1 MSDKQLTVY
10 EFAQKVKAKYPEY
23 NDIDDVELAQKIIA
37 KYPEYENIVTFEE
50 PKKKEEPIP
59 SASSVGESVSPEETP
74 EVKKH
79 KKSFLDYLSE
89 TSPIGTGPL
98 DLSEG
103 RVLRDQPTL
112 MEVLK
117 ENPEYGNK
125 MVNRSV
131 AAAKTGILLAE
142 ADAGLRSVDFEEI
155 ADIQKVIQQN
165 QPKEGDFFYNKN
177 DGFVGFMYDLGRTL
191 PESFI
196 SMGAAAA
203 TPLTAASVGTGAA
216 AGTVVPGVG
225 TAVGAAGGFAF
236 ATSAINEYGTT
247 IMAMLDEE
255 GIDITDSEELKKAFA
270 NEELIGNIKSK
281 AAKRAGVIGLIDGIS
296 GGVAGKVS
304 KKIVGEVGEEIIE
317 QLAKGTAEE
326 VIEQSS
332 KAGRKILYKDVVETT
347 VESLA
352 GGTGEALGSLAAGQ
366 EISLRDV
373 LLETLADPT
382 SKIVSTG
389 GSKAQS
395 FMDGVSKNL
404 EGSGN
409 ITEAQKSLLKLA
421 KKDPKRFQDIV
432 AASQYRNAGQ
442 IKQINAKIA
451 SLKESSEFGKDK
463 SIDKL
468 IGQLQ
473 RRKANLQMRTM
484 SELRGAD
491 EAQLSQLSE
500 LGTEIEELN
509 AKYSDGSL
517 TGKAQQAVKDAINDK
532 LEEFDAKYKEFG
544 QDIEFSDRGDKAV
557 DLDEEVKETEEVKID
572 REAFSEE
579 DKTAVADLEEQL
591 KTAVAD
597 KDTKKVQEVTNSI
610 IEIENKYRDADVTE
624 ETAEAPVEEAPVE
637 ETPKAEEPA
646 VEKVAEEP
654 AQEVDTEAVAVEEN
668 TIADAE
674 FRIEDLNEEINIEK
688 GNIKEAKEKAKEDT
702 AAVRKSKLSKEEK
715 AEKIEEIKAELQDNI
730 DEINGNIG
738 IYKEDINA
746 LKSDIRKSNKRIAK
760 LTAVTKVKAPD
771 VAKVKT
777 PTEATVTKKLQAADQ
792 SVKKFGDT
800 FTSVVENFGNLV
812 AKLGGESVPIY
823 VVDEATYKE
832 STGKDSRGSFT
843 TVDGKKA
850 ILVNADKAT
859 LGTVYHEMMHAYI
872 SSMKIPP
879 KQTVSLANTL
889 KSELRKG
896 NAKEKQLANRLDAF
910 QKEYIEREIYG
921 KGLTMDDPNIAEEFL
936 SEFVGQI
943 KDGIDVN
950 NMSLSTIDKIR
961 LAVAKFIN
969 NILNDKID
977 TSPIQSRQEA
987 FDFIENFL
995 GALEGRTEVTA
1006 KANPERSAIINSKNP
1021 YQASRFQIEV
1031 PVGSRIAN
1039 EPLKDAR
1046 SIAISYM
1053 ESKGLKHTDGKL
1065 ITKLDEKLAKG
1076 ISDAYIAMKNNP
1088 KDAEVAAAY
1097 KAMAEETLDQ
1107 HEAIIKAGYKVEVNN
1122 NEPYNNSNELIE
1134 DLRKNKNMRIFSTD
1148 SGFGDE
1154 GITAQQRKDNP
1165 MLAETKYKDTNGR
1178 TLLVNDIFRFV
1189 HDFFGHAERGNGFG
1203 PIGEENAWDVHSRMF
1218 SPLARKA
1225 LTAETRGQNSYV
1237 NFSGVNDEAFKI
1249 RDKGRALRKEGK
1261 FEEAKEFTDKAY
1273 SIMKYAPQKV
1283 GLLPDEFV
1291 ENPYL
1296 EEKVEKAEPI
1306 VKEQIDAVEIIS
1318 SETPRQK
1325 AKKEAVA
1332 EMLNGFADTQLPPNS
1347 SEQDLISRFLNNIF
1361 EESLYTLKKGPRES
1375 GMTWYIEDITEFE
1388 NKMTVLLPELSDPN
1402 QMKLFKQVLAIT
1414 SSGTNPNQNLQTA
1427 YTLWVRSNGNAVNF
1441 AKNWGEDKISFITKK
1456 GQAIGTG
1463 IIVRETKTKYVV
1475 QKVDALGNPEV
1486 FKNGTPKLFE
1496 AKKSDLKDGYPK
1508 PAGFTARGNIV
1519 AQQLTKIEKVYEAVG
1534 KDINKLIE
1542 FFENPQPVSELRK
1555 YNKGVP
1561 DIDGNVRK
1569 VAVGKRNGAFI
1580 FGEKIGAFYQNMI
1593 GIGDTITMD
1602 LWWSRTWNRYM
1613 GTMLSTVD
1621 NKKVIQETPRTDR
1634 ERDVM
1639 RKAVTLAAKKLNLN
1653 VSELQAVIW
1662 YFEQDLWT
1670 KAGNVSPSFS
1680 YVTAT
1685 DALNSKIKTDEQTQK
1700 RFSEA
1705 GADLTAA
1712 EKRRQDAIARANN
1725 IIAEGGIQ
1733 GTVKEQIDW
1742 ESSEFGRGQVNPAIV
1757 NRTTPVQEAASDLLQ
1772 GKITNAEYQE
1782 IVRITQ
1788 PIEAITKFYLPA
1800 SSKDMLE
1807 ALDSNK
1813 GKLLNVELEDGT
1825 IVGLRLDIPAYKN
1838 RNIWIV
1844 SVHRKGASGKSLTY
1858 GSVAWATNVQFG
1870 SNPKIAAFIAAGK
1883 NMDTLEK
1890 QNKSTIARMH
1900 GEWKNF
1906 EGKTKEEK
1914 DAAAVKKVE
1923 EIVAIEN
1930 SFPGAGRKGSPW
1942 RQIGMN
1948 PFRHSYFY
1956 DRRNGKPVVGA
1967 SEVVQIGGLVYAKDV
1982 LYADRNDMTFEVS
1995 GYKDAN
2001 GDPVRFQLELDD
2013 MDIQPSVYKKN
2024 IFQKIASQFV
2034 WTNIEK
2040 QARILFESKEGQVTL
2055 AVKNAREIS
2064 RNLRRL
2070 AKDTETLD
2078 MISDY
2083 MEGVNRSDITD
2094 KLSKTDK
2101 GRRILDLLSDADAM
2115 VESFADQIVDDPA
2128 FESLAIELK
2137 FAITNNAGTY
2147 LKTRY
2152 RFFTDKKYKIKDKAR
2167 AKAIQAERDMIVAR
2181 QLAVLKKAGLS
2192 EEEIDQT
2199 IQDSL
2204 SDIDKQAH
2212 ESIDLYINK
2221 LENIKQAPSVTGAD
2235 IRIPSSS
2242 FQMKKD
2248 IPYHIQELL
2257 GVEKDPV
2264 SRFSATIQAQANI
2277 LYKGRMVQGLLDMSK
2292 GAWGDYILD
2301 SEPEPAKAPLY
2312 KFVKD
2317 PYSPLNGKYVHEEIM
2332 NIFDRK
2338 PLYESDKAWVQGYFS
2353 LLKLGRKSKVIW
2365 NIPTWRKNLTGGWY
2379 FMLANGV
2386 LANPRMYK
2394 DLKDRLALTVNSEMI
2409 MTDPQTKAWLEVMGK
2424 KGLLGANV
2432 DAQLIGINDAAY
2444 QYMYDGDDKA
2454 YKRAFKK
2461 VYSSLSNADKFL
2473 QEKYSAVDD
2482 YTKLVIFRQEV
2493 ESFAMKI
2500 YGKEYESLNEA
2511 QKDRVHDDAA
2521 EFVKQNTPTFSRLPK
2536 FYDKLA
2542 VIPILGD
2549 FVSFQFESI
2558 RSMSSNILNGVE
2570 DMKIAI
2576 NGVDKNGNKLSE
2588 EQTKA
2593 YKASAGKRLVGTLSA
2608 LALKYAM
2615 VEGFQQLF
2623 LDDDD
2628 EELAEDAKR
2637 VSPEWMKGQSLIV
2650 KSIKKNGDVRVY
2662 NYSSEDPY
2670 GTVGDLTSP
2679 AGWGSLVN
2687 TFVRPNIAADYIF
2700 RAVKGEDIYG
2710 RKLFDKSDTAVENA
2724 LAFLGYT
2731 AKTFIVPP
2739 FISSSYRDV
2748 VSKNEKNA
2756 IDLFTDGETAKD
2768 LALTIAERSF
2778 MRDYQYNI
2786 LDQFRYSVKDIASN
2800 KPLKDA
2806 GNVDKRYRHLESVR
2820 EDFYAIKRIA
2830 IAKGNIKLAKDAQII
2845 INRNFDKEERRF
2857 ILRNIK
2863 SR

>member
-1 MSDKQLTVY
+1 MLDKQLTVY

-37 KYPEYENIVTFEE
+37 KYPEYENIVTFED

-59 SASSVGESVSPEETP
+59 SASSVGESVSPEDTP
-74 EVKKH
+74 EVKQH

-103 RVLRDQPTL
+103 RALRDQPTL

-196 SMGAAAA
+196 SMGAAAE
-203 TPLTAASVGTGAA
+203 TPLTAVSVGTGAA
-216 AGTVVPGVG
+216 AGTVVPGIG

-421 KKDPKRFQDIV
+421 KKDPKRFQDVI

-517 TGKAQQAVKDAINDK
+517 TGDAQQAVKDAINDK

-646 VEKVAEEP
+646 VEEVAEEP

-702 AAVRKSKLSKEEK
+702 AAVRKSKLPKEEK
-715 AEKIEEIKAELQDNI
+715 AERIEEIKAELQDII

-746 LKSDIRKSNKRIAK
+746 LKSDIRKANKRVAK

-771 VAKVKT
+771 VAKVET

-950 NMSLSTIDKIR
+950 NISVSTIENIR
-961 LAVAKFIN
+961 LAIAKFIN
-969 NILNDKID
+969 KVFNARID
-977 TSPIQSRQEA
+977 TSPIENRQEA
-987 FDFIENFL
+987 FDFVNGFL
-995 GALEGRTEVTA
+995 DAIEGRAGLTADTNVEEQGESGEVGT
-1006 KANPERSAIINSKNP
+1006 INIP
-1021 YQASRFQIEV
+1021 RQQIEV
-1031 PVGSRIAN
+1031 IDAPKLSEDKRSFVQKFVTEIKMTAMQGRKFVTNMYDYTNAGVTDLGNGLSITLFGGRNYVPMMMERNGVELGDVSNLAAFNTKSNAEGFIRNAKEGKADLFAPHSGGLEGSWQFQHHIF
-1039 EPLKDAR
+1039 
-1046 SIAISYM
+1046 
-1053 ESKGLKHTDGKL
+1053 ESLVNLVLDNKILGK
-1065 ITKLDEKLAKG
+1065 
-1076 ISDAYIAMKNNP
+1076 S
-1088 KDAEVAAAY
+1088 
-1097 KAMAEETLDQ
+1097 
-1107 HEAIIKAGYKVEVNN
+1107 
-1122 NEPYNNSNELIE
+1122 ELIE
-1134 DLRKNKNMRIFSTD
+1134 LFNTGLNTKGDAGGIKAFAKFNEENKTKLKNLNRFKKNPLELVELLNAENNYSPNLRKILNQKIASNKKFQKAIGVKNLNEFHNKISDPLNIGVSGGEIMTFVEFDPDTFKIVKTKTGDVNHHPSFSWVVMAKIKAIHHPD
-1148 SGFGDE
+1148 KYYKSYD
-1154 GITAQQRKDNP
+1154 IT
-1165 MLAETKYKDTNGR
+1165 ESYTKYNTDQTVVEQKSEVTKKQFIESNVKSSAGAVPKIAEVDLPRQQIDFAGIEMKTKETAGNTEPVIKTGGTAYVPVS
-1178 TLLVNDIFRFV
+1178 TLYNLMDM
-1189 HDFFGHAERGNGFG
+1189 RGGDRG
-1203 PIGEENAWDVHSRMF
+1203 GLYE
-1218 SPLARKA
+1218 
-1225 LTAETRGQNSYV
+1225 TAEDKQRVQKLV
-1237 NFSGVNDEAFKI
+1237 EAFK
-1249 RDKGRALRKEGK
+1249 KEG
-1261 FEEAKEFTDKAY
+1261 FEYKGSDALYVDIDADGYGWIGEGNHRVLAARELGMSHLPVRVEFGAARNGRSIYKKDWSRVPTQVVSKEKIAELKEKSAPHY
-1273 SIMKYAPQKV
+1273 HIKYASIWETD
-1283 GLLPDEFV
+1283 LP
-1291 ENPYL
+1291 
-1296 EEKVEKAEPI
+1296 
-1306 VKEQIDAVEIIS
+1306 
-1318 SETPRQK
+1318 
-1325 AKKEAVA
+1325 
-1332 EMLNGFADTQLPPNS
+1332 
-1347 SEQDLISRFLNNIF
+1347 
-1361 EESLYTLKKGPRES
+1361 
-1375 GMTWYIEDITEFE
+1375 
-1388 NKMTVLLPELSDPN
+1388 
-1402 QMKLFKQVLAIT
+1402 
-1414 SSGTNPNQNLQTA
+1414 TNPEPSGD
-1427 YTLWVRSNGNAVNF
+1427 V
-1441 AKNWGEDKISFITKK
+1441 
-1456 GQAIGTG
+1456 
-1463 IIVRETKTKYVV
+1463 
-1475 QKVDALGNPEV
+1475 
-1486 FKNGTPKLFE
+1486 
-1496 AKKSDLKDGYPK
+1496 
-1508 PAGFTARGNIV
+1508 AR
-1519 AQQLTKIEKVYEAVG
+1519 Q
-1534 KDINKLIE
+1534 
-1542 FFENPQPVSELRK
+1542 
-1555 YNKGVP
+1555 
-1561 DIDGNVRK
+1561 
-1569 VAVGKRNGAFI
+1569 
-1580 FGEKIGAFYQNMI
+1580 
-1593 GIGDTITMD
+1593 
-1602 LWWSRTWNRYM
+1602 
-1613 GTMLSTVD
+1613 
-1621 NKKVIQETPRTDR
+1621 
-1634 ERDVM
+1634 
-1639 RKAVTLAAKKLNLN
+1639 
-1653 VSELQAVIW
+1653 
-1662 YFEQDLWT
+1662 
-1670 KAGNVSPSFS
+1670 
-1680 YVTAT
+1680 
-1685 DALNSKIKTDEQTQK
+1685 
-1700 RFSEA
+1700 
-1705 GADLTAA
+1705 
-1712 EKRRQDAIARANN
+1712 
-1725 IIAEGGIQ
+1725 
-1733 GTVKEQIDW
+1733 QIDW

-1757 NRTTPVQEAASDLLQ
+1757 NRTTEVQQAVIELLQ
-1772 GKITNAEYQE
+1772 GMITNSEYQE
-1782 IVRITQ
+1782 TVRITQ
-1788 PIEAITKFYLPA
+1788 PIEAITRFFLPA
-1800 SSKDMLE
+1800 STKDMMA

-1813 GKLLNVELEDGT
+1813 GKLLNVTLKDGT
-1825 IVGLRLDIPAYKN
+1825 EIGLRLDIPAYKN
-1838 RNIWIV
+1838 KNIWVV
-1844 SVHRKGASGKSLTY
+1844 SIHDKGASGKSLSY
-1858 GSVAWATNVQFG
+1858 GSVAWATDVTFG
-1870 SNPKIAAFIAAGK
+1870 SNPKVASFIAAGK
-1883 NMDTLEK
+1883 NLDLSGKLIAKSKKVDGKTTYDIVNTETNKVVDNKSTLEAANKFINDRQK
-1890 QNKSTIARMH
+1890 QDKTTIARML
-1900 GEWKNF
+1900 GKWKNF
-1906 EGKTKEEK
+1906 EGNTKEEK
-1914 DAAAVKKVE
+1914 DASAVKKVE

-1930 SFPGAGRKGSPW
+1930 SYPGAGRKGSPW

-1948 PFRHSYFY
+1948 PFRHSFFY

-1982 LYADRNDMTFEVS
+1982 LYADRNDMTFEVF

-2101 GRRILDLLSDADAM
+2101 GIRILDLLSNADAM
-2115 VESFADQIVDDPA
+2115 VESFANQIVDDPA

-2248 IPYHIQELL
+2248 IPYYIQELL
-2257 GVEKDPV
+2257 GVERDPV

-2500 YGKEYESLNEA
+2500 YGKEYESLTEA

-2628 EELAEDAKR
+2628 EELAKDAKR

-2650 KSIKKNGDVRVY
+2650 KSIKKNGDIRVY

-2731 AKTFIVPP
+2731 GKTFIVPP

-2768 LALTIAERSF
+2768 LALTIGERSF

-2806 GNVDKRYRHLESVR
+2806 GNIDKRYRHLESVR

-2830 IAKGNIKLAKDAQII
+2830 IAKGNIKLAKDAEII
-2845 INRNFDKEERRF
+2845 INRNFKDKEERIF
-2857 ILRNIK
+2857 ILSNIK
-2863 SR
+2863 LR

>member
-1 MSDKQLTVY
+1 MDKELQELLEKARFNGASRKQLDDILARY
-10 EFAQKVKAKYPEY
+10 NAKKKDQLEETFQFGVSDTESLFPSPEA
-23 NDIDDVELAQKIIA
+23 NKDVEKDI
-37 KYPEYENIVTFEE
+37 
-50 PKKKEEPIP
+50 
-59 SASSVGESVSPEETP
+59 P
-74 EVKKH
+74 EVKQH

-196 SMGAAAA
+196 SMGAAAE

-216 AGTVVPGVG
+216 AGTVVPGIG

-255 GIDITDSEELKKAFA
+255 GIDITDAEELKKAFA
-270 NEELIGNIKSK
+270 NEELIGKIKSK

-421 KKDPKRFQDIV
+421 KKDPKRFQDVV
-432 AASQYRNAGQ
+432 AASQYRNAGE
-442 IKQINAKIA
+442 IKQINSKIA

-517 TGKAQQAVKDAINDK
+517 TGDAQQAVKEAINDK

-544 QDIEFSDRGDKAV
+544 QDRAV
-557 DLDEEVKETEEVKID
+557 ELDEEVKETEEVKID
-572 REAFSEE
+572 REIFSEE
-579 DKTAVADLEEQL
+579 DKKAVSDLEEQL

-597 KDTKKVQEVTNSI
+597 KDTKKVQELTNSI
-610 IEIENKYRDADVTE
+610 IEIENKYRDAEPTEKTAEAPTE
-624 ETAEAPVEEAPVE
+624 EAPTEEGPTEEAPVEEAPAEKVE
-637 ETPKAEEPA
+637 EVVEKPVQEAKEAAAEETVVEQPKTPSIPLDAEIKPQDVVSQKDSEGNTRFFARYPLKDKNINSFFEVKQEEDGTISRVSDKSYGPAVKTLKKRLAKEEPTAKAEP
-646 VEKVAEEP
+646 V
-654 AQEVDTEAVAVEEN
+654 QEIDTEAIGVEEN
-668 TIADAE
+668 TIEDAE
-674 FRIEDLNEEINIEK
+674 FRIEDLNEEITIEK
-688 GNIKEAKEKAKEDT
+688 GNIKEAKEKAKEDI
-702 AAVRKSKLSKEEK
+702 ADVRKSKLSKEQK
-715 AEKIEEIKAELQDNI
+715 AEKIEEIRAELQDNV

-746 LKSDIRKSNKRIAK
+746 LKSDIRKSKKRIAK
-760 LTAVTKVKAPD
+760 LSAPKPTAKKKPAPKEQPKTKEVETVLVEDTASKTSKKIETLEKA
-771 VAKVKT
+771 
-777 PTEATVTKKLQAADQ
+777 ERGSTKYGSK
-792 SVKKFGDT
+792 
-800 FTSVVENFGNLV
+800 FTSLVDNFNKTLSN
-812 AKLGGESVPIY
+812 LGGSNIPVY
-823 VVDEATYKE
+823 VVDGDTYKNT
-832 STGKDSRGSFT
+832 TGKSSRGAFT
-843 TVDGKKA
+843 TIDGKKV
-850 ILVNADKAT
+850 IVINADKAS
-859 LGTVYHEMMHAYI
+859 LGTVYHEMMHGYI
-872 SSMKIPP
+872 SSMKMSP
-879 KQTVSLANTL
+879 KQIVEFANTL
-889 KSELRKG
+889 KSQLRKG
-896 NAKEKQLANRLDAF
+896 NAQEKKLAASLDSF
-910 QKEYIEREIYG
+910 QKEYIKQEVYG
-921 KGLTMDDPNIAEEFL
+921 KGLDMNDPNIAEEFL
-936 SEFVGQI
+936 SEFVAQI
-943 KDGIDVN
+943 KEGIDVN
-950 NMSLSTIDKIR
+950 NMSLSTVDKIR

-969 NILNDKID
+969 NVLNAKID

-995 GALEGRTEVTA
+995 DALEGRTEATA
-1006 KANPERSAIINSKNP
+1006 DTEVQVEEQGESGEVGTISIPK
-1021 YQASRFQIEV
+1021 QQIEV
-1031 PVGSRIAN
+1031 IDTPKLSEDKRSFVQKFVTEVKMTALQGRKFVTNMYDYTNAGVTNLGNGLSINLFGGRNYVPMMMERNGVGLGEVSNLAAFNTKSNAEGFIRN
-1039 EPLKDAR
+1039 AR
-1046 SIAISYM
+1046 EGKVDMFAPHSGGLTGSWQFQHHIF
-1053 ESKGLKHTDGKL
+1053 ESLVNLVLDNKILGK
-1065 ITKLDEKLAKG
+1065 A
-1076 ISDAYIAMKNNP
+1076 
-1088 KDAEVAAAY
+1088 
-1097 KAMAEETLDQ
+1097 
-1107 HEAIIKAGYKVEVNN
+1107 
-1122 NEPYNNSNELIE
+1122 ELIE
-1134 DLRKNKNMRIFSTD
+1134 LFNTGLNTKGVAGGIKAFAAFNEANNTKLKNLNRFKKDPLELVKLLDAENNYSPNLRKILNQKIASNKKFQKAIGVKNLNEFHNRISDPLNIGVSGGEIMTFVEFDPNSFEVVKTKTGDANHHPSFGWAVMAKIKGIYHPDKYYKSYDITD
-1148 SGFGDE
+1148 TYTKYNSD
-1154 GITAQQRKDNP
+1154 
-1165 MLAETKYKDTNGR
+1165 ETK
-1178 TLLVNDIFRFV
+1178 V
-1189 HDFFGHAERGNGFG
+1189 E
-1203 PIGEENAWDVHSRMF
+1203 
-1218 SPLARKA
+1218 RKA
-1225 LTAETRGQNSYV
+1225 DTTMK
-1237 NFSGVNDEAFKI
+1237 NFVDSN
-1249 RDKGRALRKEGK
+1249 
-1261 FEEAKEFTDKAY
+1261 
-1273 SIMKYAPQKV
+1273 
-1283 GLLPDEFV
+1283 
-1291 ENPYL
+1291 
-1296 EEKVEKAEPI
+1296 
-1306 VKEQIDAVEIIS
+1306 VKS
-1318 SETPRQK
+1318 SAGAIPK
-1325 AKKEAVA
+1325 VA
-1332 EMLNGFADTQLPPNS
+1332 EVDLP
-1347 SEQDLISRFLNNIF
+1347 
-1361 EESLYTLKKGPRES
+1361 
-1375 GMTWYIEDITEFE
+1375 
-1388 NKMTVLLPELSDPN
+1388 
-1402 QMKLFKQVLAIT
+1402 KQ
-1414 SSGTNPNQNLQTA
+1414 
-1427 YTLWVRSNGNAVNF
+1427 
-1441 AKNWGEDKISFITKK
+1441 
-1456 GQAIGTG
+1456 
-1463 IIVRETKTKYVV
+1463 
-1475 QKVDALGNPEV
+1475 
-1486 FKNGTPKLFE
+1486 
-1496 AKKSDLKDGYPK
+1496 
-1508 PAGFTARGNIV
+1508 
-1519 AQQLTKIEKVYEAVG
+1519 
-1534 KDINKLIE
+1534 
-1542 FFENPQPVSELRK
+1542 
-1555 YNKGVP
+1555 
-1561 DIDGNVRK
+1561 
-1569 VAVGKRNGAFI
+1569 
-1580 FGEKIGAFYQNMI
+1580 
-1593 GIGDTITMD
+1593 
-1602 LWWSRTWNRYM
+1602 
-1613 GTMLSTVD
+1613 
-1621 NKKVIQETPRTDR
+1621 
-1634 ERDVM
+1634 
-1639 RKAVTLAAKKLNLN
+1639 
-1653 VSELQAVIW
+1653 
-1662 YFEQDLWT
+1662 
-1670 KAGNVSPSFS
+1670 
-1680 YVTAT
+1680 
-1685 DALNSKIKTDEQTQK
+1685 
-1700 RFSEA
+1700 
-1705 GADLTAA
+1705 
-1712 EKRRQDAIARANN
+1712 
-1725 IIAEGGIQ
+1725 
-1733 GTVKEQIDW
+1733 QIDW
-1742 ESSEFGRGQVNPAIV
+1742 QASLFGKGQVNPAIV
-1757 NRTTPVQEAASDLLQ
+1757 NRTTFVQEAALELLQ
-1772 GKITNAEYQE
+1772 GKITNAEYQQ
-1782 IVRITQ
+1782 IVSITQ
-1788 PIEAITKFYLPA
+1788 PIEPITQFFLPA
-1800 SSKDMLE
+1800 STKDMAD

-1813 GKLLNVELEDGT
+1813 GKLLNVELEDET

-1844 SVHRKGASGKSLTY
+1844 SVHAKGASGKSLTY

-1930 SFPGAGRKGSPW
+1930 SYPGAARKGSPW

-2055 AVKNAREIS
+2055 AVKEGREIS
-2064 RNLRRL
+2064 KKLRRL
-2070 AKDTETLD
+2070 AKDKETLD
-2078 MISDY
+2078 MMSDY
-2083 MEGVNRSDITD
+2083 MEGIDRTAISK
-2094 KLSKTDK
+2094 KLSKTSK
-2101 GRRILDLLSDADAM
+2101 GVRILDLLRDADAM
-2115 VESFADQIVDDPA
+2115 VESFGNQIVDDPA
-2128 FESLAIELK
+2128 FETLATELK

-2167 AKAIQAERDMIVAR
+2167 KKAIQAERDMIVAR

-2199 IQDSL
+2199 IQDSI
-2204 SDIDKQAH
+2204 SDINKQAN

-2221 LENIKQAPSVTGAD
+2221 LENVKQAPSVTGAD

-2257 GVEKDPV
+2257 GVERDPV
-2264 SRFSATIQAQANI
+2264 TRFSATVQAQANI
-2277 LYKGRMVQGLLDMSK
+2277 LYKGRMVQGLLDMSQ
-2292 GAWGDYILD
+2292 GAWADYILD

-2338 PLYESDKAWVQGYFS
+2338 PLYESDKAWLQAYFS
-2353 LLKLGRKSKVIW
+2353 LLKIGRKSKVIW

-2386 LANPRMYK
+2386 LANPRMHK
-2394 DLKDRLALTVNSEMI
+2394 DLKDRLALTVNSDRI
-2409 MTDPQTKAWLEVMGK
+2409 MTDPQTKAWLKVMGK

-2444 QYMYDGDDKA
+2444 QYMYDGDEKA

-2461 VYSSLSNADKFL
+2461 VYSSLSNFDKFL

-2482 YTKLVIFRQEV
+2482 YTKLVIFRMEV

-2500 YGKEYESLNEA
+2500 YGKEYESLTES

-2542 VIPILGD
+2542 VIPIFGD

-2576 NGVDKNGNKLSE
+2576 NGVDKNGNKLNE

-2615 VEGFQQLF
+2615 VEGFQKLF
-2623 LDDDD
+2623 LDDED

-2679 AGWGSLVN
+2679 AGWGSLLN
-2687 TFVRPNIAADYIF
+2687 TFIRPNIAADYIF

-2756 IDLFTDGETAKD
+2756 IDLFTEGETAKD
-2768 LALTIAERSF
+2768 LALTIGERSI

-2806 GNVDKRYRHLESVR
+2806 GNIDKRYRHLDSVR
-2820 EDFYAIKRIA
+2820 EDYYAIKRIA
-2830 IAKGNIKLAKDAQII
+2830 ISKGNNELSKKAKDII
-2845 INRNFDKEERRF
+2845 KRNFDQEEERF
-2857 ILRNIK
+2857 IFNNLR
-2863 SR
+2863 RR

>member
-23 NDIDDVELAQKIIA
+23 NDIDDVELAKKIVA
-37 KYPEYENIVTFEE
+37 KYPEYENIVSFEE
-50 PKKKEEPIP
+50 PKKKEESTP
-59 SASSVGESVSPEETP
+59 SVSSVGESVSPEETP
-74 EVKKH
+74 EVKQH

-98 DLSEG
+98 DLSES

-142 ADAGLRSVDFEEI
+142 SDAGLRSVDFEEI

-196 SMGAAAA
+196 SMGAAAE

-216 AGTVVPGVG
+216 AGTVVPGIG

-255 GIDITDSEELKKAFA
+255 GIDITDAKELKQAFA
-270 NEELIGNIKSK
+270 NEELIGKIKSK

-421 KKDPKRFQDIV
+421 KKDPKRFQDVV

-517 TGKAQQAVKDAINDK
+517 TGDAQQAVKEAINDK

-544 QDIEFSDRGDKAV
+544 QDIEFSDRGDRAV
-557 DLDEEVKETEEVKID
+557 ELDEEVKETEEVKID
-572 REAFSEE
+572 REIFSEE
-579 DKTAVADLEEQL
+579 DKKAVSDLEEQL

-597 KDTKKVQEVTNSI
+597 KDTKKVQELTNSI
-610 IEIENKYRDADVTE
+610 IEIENKYRDAEPTE
-624 ETAEAPVEEAPVE
+624 KTAEAPTEEAP
-637 ETPKAEEPA
+637 AEEAPA
-646 VEKVAEEP
+646 
-654 AQEVDTEAVAVEEN
+654 EVDTAEEVVEKPVQEDKEAAAEETVVEQPKTPSIPLDAEIKPQDVVSQKDSEGNTRFFARYPLKDKNINSFFEVKQEEDGTITRVSDKSYGPAVKTLKKRLAKEEPTAKAEPVQEIDTETIGVEEN
-668 TIADAE
+668 TIEDAE
-674 FRIEDLNEEINIEK
+674 FRIEDLNEEITIEK
-688 GNIKEAKEKAKEDT
+688 GNIKEAKDKAKEDI
-702 AAVRKSKLSKEEK
+702 AAVRKSKLSKEQK
-715 AEKIEEIKAELQDNI
+715 AEKIEEIRAELQDNV

-746 LKSDIRKSNKRIAK
+746 LKSDIRKSKKRIAK
-760 LTAVTKVKAPD
+760 LSAPQPTAKKKPAPKKQ
-771 VAKVKT
+771 AKQQIKT
-777 PTEATVTKKLQAADQ
+777 EEVEITLLEENG
-792 SVKKFGDT
+792 SVKPLTKSGPTTDPRNVQTGKMTIEYGDKGIT
-800 FTSVVENFGNLV
+800 FKTTEDTGRM
-812 AKLGGESVPIY
+812 KEQGGEIFVSNEQISKMPNIGKFEKNTKEYAQHVASMSGIADPKPEIDPIEGLMSRAIKVEDIGKEGTASAKRFTAKQGEQLTAMVNNFEKILKSSGARRVKVLFFNQSDSVAY
-823 VVDEATYKE
+823 RSYK
-832 STGKDSRGSFT
+832 TGKDSFASKGSYFDNT
-843 TVDGKKA
+843 IV
-850 ILVNADKAT
+850 VNIDSADMST
-859 LGTVYHEMMHAYI
+859 LPHEMLHAYI
-872 SSMKIPP
+872 SSVRMDDKKIVQFTNAIENELN
-879 KQTVSLANTL
+879 KGSN
-889 KSELRKG
+889 SEREL
-896 NAKEKQLANRLDAF
+896 AKELAAF
-910 QKEYIEREIYG
+910 RDRYIERKVYG
-921 KGLTMDDPNIAEEFL
+921 EGKTKEDALIAEEFL
-936 SEFVGQI
+936 AQYVGL
-943 KDGIDVN
+943 
-950 NMSLSTIDKIR
+950 LSTASEGMPKAKQLSFIDKIR
-961 LAVAKFIN
+961 AAVVKFLSKIGIVDKNLVDKIKTREDALNFIN
-969 NILNDKID
+969 
-977 TSPIQSRQEA
+977 
-987 FDFIENFL
+987 
-995 GALEGRTEVTA
+995 
-1006 KANPERSAIINSKNP
+1006 
-1021 YQASRFQIEV
+1021 
-1031 PVGSRIAN
+1031 
-1039 EPLKDAR
+1039 
-1046 SIAISYM
+1046 
-1053 ESKGLKHTDGKL
+1053 
-1065 ITKLDEKLAKG
+1065 
-1076 ISDAYIAMKNNP
+1076 
-1088 KDAEVAAAY
+1088 
-1097 KAMAEETLDQ
+1097 
-1107 HEAIIKAGYKVEVNN
+1107 
-1122 NEPYNNSNELIE
+1122 
-1134 DLRKNKNMRIFSTD
+1134 
-1148 SGFGDE
+1148 GF
-1154 GITAQQRKDNP
+1154 
-1165 MLAETKYKDTNGR
+1165 
-1178 TLLVNDIFRFV
+1178 
-1189 HDFFGHAERGNGFG
+1189 
-1203 PIGEENAWDVHSRMF
+1203 
-1218 SPLARKA
+1218 
-1225 LTAETRGQNSYV
+1225 
-1237 NFSGVNDEAFKI
+1237 
-1249 RDKGRALRKEGK
+1249 
-1261 FEEAKEFTDKAY
+1261 
-1273 SIMKYAPQKV
+1273 
-1283 GLLPDEFV
+1283 
-1291 ENPYL
+1291 
-1296 EEKVEKAEPI
+1296 
-1306 VKEQIDAVEIIS
+1306 
-1318 SETPRQK
+1318 
-1325 AKKEAVA
+1325 
-1332 EMLNGFADTQLPPNS
+1332 
-1347 SEQDLISRFLNNIF
+1347 
-1361 EESLYTLKKGPRES
+1361 
-1375 GMTWYIEDITEFE
+1375 
-1388 NKMTVLLPELSDPN
+1388 
-1402 QMKLFKQVLAIT
+1402 
-1414 SSGTNPNQNLQTA
+1414 
-1427 YTLWVRSNGNAVNF
+1427 
-1441 AKNWGEDKISFITKK
+1441 
-1456 GQAIGTG
+1456 
-1463 IIVRETKTKYVV
+1463 
-1475 QKVDALGNPEV
+1475 VDALQGRVDPTAKEKV
-1486 FKNGTPKLFE
+1486 LDQTQPLTDSPVEISSTDVKTSRQQIKTEGTYI
-1496 AKKSDLKDGYPK
+1496 KKSDLVDVKKLFSDFKKKNNREPNVWIWMSDQLKRGSYNNK
-1508 PAGFTARGNIV
+1508 KTGVTTNLEGGVGFAYD
-1519 AQQLTKIEKVYEAVG
+1519 K
-1534 KDINKLIE
+1534 
-1542 FFENPQPVSELRK
+1542 
-1555 YNKGVP
+1555 
-1561 DIDGNVRK
+1561 
-1569 VAVGKRNGAFI
+1569 
-1580 FGEKIGAFYQNMI
+1580 
-1593 GIGDTITMD
+1593 
-1602 LWWSRTWNRYM
+1602 
-1613 GTMLSTVD
+1613 D
-1621 NKKVIQETPRTDR
+1621 NK
-1634 ERDVM
+1634 
-1639 RKAVTLAAKKLNLN
+1639 AKKIAWASGL
-1653 VSELQAVIW
+1653 S
-1662 YFEQDLWT
+1662 
-1670 KAGNVSPSFS
+1670 
-1680 YVTAT
+1680 
-1685 DALNSKIKTDEQTQK
+1685 IKTLNERVAKADFIWFMAGSEK
-1700 RFSEA
+1700 SSFNFSK
-1705 GADLTAA
+1705 GTT
-1712 EKRRQDAIARANN
+1712 KT
-1725 IIAEGGIQ
+1725 IIAEIEAGMSKLIGQTYNGVEIKE
-1733 GTVKEQIDW
+1733 GSYEEFTKIALNILKDDKSKKWSAVKSALEKGVKVVDHPIRTKIASDLLNAGTTVKMNLDIHKFLHEDLGVPKLNEFHELIRDEFLKKNEYSNGDMSLIIKPEGVEAEANIHDTYPHAILGEVVGMPSKKNYVLDVVPEESKTVISKKTGLSIEKPGTPVMIKTAVGDVGAIYEGKDLSIAREQIDW
-1742 ESSEFGRGQVNPAIV
+1742 QASLFGKGQVNPAIV
-1757 NRTTPVQEAASDLLQ
+1757 NRATPVQSAALELLQ

-1782 IVRITQ
+1782 TVRIAQ
-1788 PIEAITKFYLPA
+1788 PIEAITKFFLPA
-1800 SSKDMLE
+1800 STKDMAD

-1844 SVHRKGASGKSLTY
+1844 SVHDKGASGKSLTY

-1930 SFPGAGRKGSPW
+1930 SYPGAARKGSPW

-1982 LYADRNDMTFEVS
+1982 LYADRNDMAFEVS

-2055 AVKNAREIS
+2055 AVKEGREIS
-2064 RNLRRL
+2064 KNLRRL
-2070 AKDTETLD
+2070 AKDKETLD
-2078 MISDY
+2078 MMSDY
-2083 MEGVNRSDITD
+2083 MEGIDRTAISK
-2094 KLSKTDK
+2094 KLSKTSK
-2101 GRRILDLLSDADAM
+2101 GVRILDLLRDADAM
-2115 VESFADQIVDDPA
+2115 VESFGNQIVDDPA
-2128 FESLAIELK
+2128 FETLATELK

-2167 AKAIQAERDMIVAR
+2167 KKAIQAERDMIVAR

-2199 IQDSL
+2199 IQDSI
-2204 SDIDKQAH
+2204 SDINKQAH

-2221 LENIKQAPSVTGAD
+2221 LENIKKAPSVTGAD

-2248 IPYHIQELL
+2248 IAYHIQELL

-2264 SRFSATIQAQANI
+2264 TRFSATVQAQANI
-2277 LYKGRMVQGLLDMSK
+2277 LYKGRMVQGLLDMSQ
-2292 GAWGDYILD
+2292 GVWDEYILD
-2301 SEPEPAKAPLY
+2301 SEPDPAKAPLY

-2338 PLYESDKAWVQGYFS
+2338 PLYESDKAWLQAYFS
-2353 LLKLGRKSKVIW
+2353 LLKIGRKSKVIW

-2379 FMLANGV
+2379 FMLVNGV

-2394 DLKDRLALTVNSEMI
+2394 DLKDRLTLTVNSDKI
-2409 MTDPQTKAWLEVMGK
+2409 MTDPQTKAWLKVMGK

-2444 QYMYDGDDKA
+2444 QYMYDGDEKA

-2461 VYSSLSNADKFL
+2461 VYSSLSNFDKFL

-2482 YTKLVIFRQEV
+2482 YTKLVIFRMEV

-2500 YGKEYESLNEA
+2500 YGKEYESLTEA

-2542 VIPILGD
+2542 VIPIVGD

-2576 NGVDKNGNKLSE
+2576 NGVDKNGNKLNE

-2615 VEGFQQLF
+2615 VEGFQELF
-2623 LDDDD
+2623 LDDED

-2679 AGWGSLVN
+2679 AGWGSLLN
-2687 TFVRPNIAADYIF
+2687 TFIRPNIAADYIF

-2756 IDLFTDGETAKD
+2756 IDLFTEGETAKD
-2768 LALTIAERSF
+2768 LSLTIGERSF

-2806 GNVDKRYRHLESVR
+2806 GNIDKRYRHLDSVR
-2820 EDFYAIKRIA
+2820 EDYYAIKRIA
-2830 IAKGNIKLAKDAQII
+2830 ISKGNPELSKKAKDII
-2845 INRNFDKEERRF
+2845 KRNFDQEEERF
-2857 ILRNIK
+2857 IFNNLR
-2863 SR
+2863 RR

>member
-1 MSDKQLTVY
+1 MDKELQELLEKARFNGASRKQLDDILARY
-10 EFAQKVKAKYPEY
+10 NAKKKDQLEETFQFGVSDTESLFPSPEA
-23 NDIDDVELAQKIIA
+23 NKDVEKDI
-37 KYPEYENIVTFEE
+37 
-50 PKKKEEPIP
+50 
-59 SASSVGESVSPEETP
+59 P
-74 EVKKH
+74 EVKQH

-196 SMGAAAA
+196 SMGAAAE

-216 AGTVVPGVG
+216 AGTVVPGIG

-255 GIDITDSEELKKAFA
+255 GIDITDAEELKKAFA
-270 NEELIGNIKSK
+270 NKELIGKIKSK

-352 GGTGEALGSLAAGQ
+352 GGAGEALGSLAAGQ

-421 KKDPKRFQDIV
+421 KKDPKRFQDVV
-432 AASQYRNAGQ
+432 AASQYRNAGE
-442 IKQINAKIA
+442 INQINSKIA

-517 TGKAQQAVKDAINDK
+517 TGDAQQAVKEAINEK

-544 QDIEFSDRGDKAV
+544 QDIEFSDRGDRAV
-557 DLDEEVKETEEVKID
+557 ELDEEVKETEEVKID
-572 REAFSEE
+572 REIFSEE
-579 DKTAVADLEEQL
+579 DKKAVSDLEEQL

-597 KDTKKVQEVTNSI
+597 KDTKKVQELTNSI
-610 IEIENKYRDADVTE
+610 IEIENKYRDAEATE
-624 ETAEAPVEEAPVE
+624 KTAEAPAEEATEEAPAEVDTVE
-637 ETPKAEEPA
+637 EVVEKPVQEAEEAAP
-646 VEKVAEEP
+646 VEK
-654 AQEVDTEAVAVEEN
+654 VDTEAIGVEEN
-668 TIADAE
+668 TIEDAE

-688 GNIKEAKEKAKEDT
+688 GNIKEAKDKAKEDI
-702 AAVRKSKLSKEEK
+702 AAVRKSKLPKEEK
-715 AEKIEEIKAELQDNI
+715 AEKIEEIRAELQDNV

-746 LKSDIRKSNKRIAK
+746 LKSDIRKSKKRIAK
-760 LTAVTKVKAPD
+760 LSAPQPTAKKKPAPKKQAKQQIKTEEVEITLLKENGSVKPL
-771 VAKVKT
+771 
-777 PTEATVTKKLQAADQ
+777 TEAGPTTDPRNVQTGKMTIEY
-792 SVKKFGDT
+792 GDKGIT
-800 FTSVVENFGNLV
+800 FKTTEDTGRM
-812 AKLGGESVPIY
+812 KEEGGEIFVSNEQISKMPNIGKFEKNTKEYAQHVASMSGIADPKPEIDPIEGLMSRAIKVEDIGKKGTASAKRFTAKQGQQLTAMVNNFEKILKSSGARRVKVLFFNQSDSVAY
-823 VVDEATYKE
+823 RSYK
-832 STGKDSRGSFT
+832 TGKDSFASKGSYFDNT
-843 TVDGKKA
+843 IV
-850 ILVNADKAT
+850 VNIDSADMST
-859 LGTVYHEMMHAYI
+859 LPHEMLHAYI
-872 SSMKIPP
+872 SSVRMDDKKIVQFTNAIENELN
-879 KQTVSLANTL
+879 KGSN
-889 KSELRKG
+889 SEREL
-896 NAKEKQLANRLDAF
+896 AKELAAF
-910 QKEYIEREIYG
+910 RDRYIERKVYG
-921 KGLTMDDPNIAEEFL
+921 EGKTKEDALIAEEFL
-936 SEFVGQI
+936 AQYVGL
-943 KDGIDVN
+943 
-950 NMSLSTIDKIR
+950 LSTASEGMPKAKQLSFIDKIR
-961 LAVAKFIN
+961 AAVVKFLSKIGIVDKNLVAKIKTREDALNFIN
-969 NILNDKID
+969 
-977 TSPIQSRQEA
+977 
-987 FDFIENFL
+987 
-995 GALEGRTEVTA
+995 
-1006 KANPERSAIINSKNP
+1006 
-1021 YQASRFQIEV
+1021 
-1031 PVGSRIAN
+1031 
-1039 EPLKDAR
+1039 
-1046 SIAISYM
+1046 
-1053 ESKGLKHTDGKL
+1053 
-1065 ITKLDEKLAKG
+1065 
-1076 ISDAYIAMKNNP
+1076 
-1088 KDAEVAAAY
+1088 
-1097 KAMAEETLDQ
+1097 
-1107 HEAIIKAGYKVEVNN
+1107 
-1122 NEPYNNSNELIE
+1122 
-1134 DLRKNKNMRIFSTD
+1134 
-1148 SGFGDE
+1148 GF
-1154 GITAQQRKDNP
+1154 
-1165 MLAETKYKDTNGR
+1165 
-1178 TLLVNDIFRFV
+1178 
-1189 HDFFGHAERGNGFG
+1189 
-1203 PIGEENAWDVHSRMF
+1203 
-1218 SPLARKA
+1218 
-1225 LTAETRGQNSYV
+1225 
-1237 NFSGVNDEAFKI
+1237 
-1249 RDKGRALRKEGK
+1249 
-1261 FEEAKEFTDKAY
+1261 
-1273 SIMKYAPQKV
+1273 
-1283 GLLPDEFV
+1283 
-1291 ENPYL
+1291 
-1296 EEKVEKAEPI
+1296 
-1306 VKEQIDAVEIIS
+1306 
-1318 SETPRQK
+1318 
-1325 AKKEAVA
+1325 
-1332 EMLNGFADTQLPPNS
+1332 
-1347 SEQDLISRFLNNIF
+1347 
-1361 EESLYTLKKGPRES
+1361 
-1375 GMTWYIEDITEFE
+1375 
-1388 NKMTVLLPELSDPN
+1388 
-1402 QMKLFKQVLAIT
+1402 
-1414 SSGTNPNQNLQTA
+1414 
-1427 YTLWVRSNGNAVNF
+1427 
-1441 AKNWGEDKISFITKK
+1441 
-1456 GQAIGTG
+1456 
-1463 IIVRETKTKYVV
+1463 
-1475 QKVDALGNPEV
+1475 VDALQGRVDPTAKEKV
-1486 FKNGTPKLFE
+1486 LDQTQPLTDSPVEISSTDVKTSRQQIKTEGTYI
-1496 AKKSDLKDGYPK
+1496 KKSDLVDVKKLFSDFKKKNNREPNVWIWMSDQLK
-1508 PAGFTARGNIV
+1508 RG
-1519 AQQLTKIEKVYEAVG
+1519 
-1534 KDINKLIE
+1534 
-1542 FFENPQPVSELRK
+1542 S
-1555 YNKGVP
+1555 YN
-1561 DIDGNVRK
+1561 
-1569 VAVGKRNGAFI
+1569 
-1580 FGEKIGAFYQNMI
+1580 
-1593 GIGDTITMD
+1593 
-1602 LWWSRTWNRYM
+1602 
-1613 GTMLSTVD
+1613 
-1621 NKKVIQETPRTDR
+1621 NKKTG
-1634 ERDVM
+1634 
-1639 RKAVTLAAKKLNLN
+1639 VTTNLEGGVGFAYDKGNKAKKIAWASGL
-1653 VSELQAVIW
+1653 S
-1662 YFEQDLWT
+1662 
-1670 KAGNVSPSFS
+1670 
-1680 YVTAT
+1680 
-1685 DALNSKIKTDEQTQK
+1685 IKTLKERIAKADFIWFMAGSEK
-1700 RFSEA
+1700 SSFNFSK
-1705 GADLTAA
+1705 GTT
-1712 EKRRQDAIARANN
+1712 KT
-1725 IIAEGGIQ
+1725 IIAEIEAGMSKLIGQTYNGVEIKE
-1733 GTVKEQIDW
+1733 GSYEEFTKIALNILKDDKSKKWSAVKSALEKGVKVVDHPIRTKIASDLLNAGTTVKMNLDIHKFLHEDLGVPKLNEFHELIRDEFLKKNEYSNGDMSLIIKPEGVEADANIHDTYPHAILGEVVGMPSKKNYVLDVVPEESKTVISKKTGLPIEKPGTPVMIKTAVGDVGAIYEGKDLSIAREQIDW
-1742 ESSEFGRGQVNPAIV
+1742 QASLFGKGQVNPAIV
-1757 NRTTPVQEAASDLLQ
+1757 NRATPVQSAALELLQ

-1782 IVRITQ
+1782 TVRIAQ
-1788 PIEAITKFYLPA
+1788 PIEAITKFFLPA
-1800 SSKDMLE
+1800 SNKDMAD
-1807 ALDSNK
+1807 ALDNNK

-1844 SVHRKGASGKSLTY
+1844 SVHAKGASGKSLTY

-1930 SFPGAGRKGSPW
+1930 SYPGAARKGSPW

-2055 AVKNAREIS
+2055 AVKEGREIS
-2064 RNLRRL
+2064 KKLRRL
-2070 AKDTETLD
+2070 AKDKETLD
-2078 MISDY
+2078 MMSDY
-2083 MEGVNRSDITD
+2083 MEGIDRTAISK
-2094 KLSKTDK
+2094 KLSKTSK
-2101 GRRILDLLSDADAM
+2101 GVRILDLLRDADAM
-2115 VESFADQIVDDPA
+2115 VESFGNQIVDDPA
-2128 FESLAIELK
+2128 FETLATELK

-2167 AKAIQAERDMIVAR
+2167 KKAIQAERDMIVAR
-2181 QLAVLKKAGLS
+2181 QIAVLKKAGLS

-2199 IQDSL
+2199 IQDSI
-2204 SDIDKQAH
+2204 SDINKQAN

-2221 LENIKQAPSVTGAD
+2221 LENVKQAPSVTGAD

-2264 SRFSATIQAQANI
+2264 TRFSATVQAQANI
-2277 LYKGRMVQGLLDMSK
+2277 LYKGRMVQGLLDMSQ
-2292 GAWGDYILD
+2292 GAWADYILD

-2338 PLYESDKAWVQGYFS
+2338 PLYESDKPWVQGYFS
-2353 LLKLGRKSKVIW
+2353 LLKIGRKSKVIW

-2394 DLKDRLALTVNSEMI
+2394 DLKDRLALTVNSDMI
-2409 MTDPQTKAWLEVMGK
+2409 MTAPQTKAWLKVMGK

-2444 QYMYDGDDKA
+2444 QYMYDGDEKA

-2461 VYSSLSNADKFL
+2461 VYSSLSNFDKFL

-2500 YGKEYESLNEA
+2500 YGKEYESLTES

-2542 VIPILGD
+2542 VIPIFGD

-2576 NGVDKNGNKLSE
+2576 NGVDKNGNKLNE

-2615 VEGFQQLF
+2615 VEGFQKLF
-2623 LDDDD
+2623 LDDED

-2679 AGWGSLVN
+2679 AGWGSLLN
-2687 TFVRPNIAADYIF
+2687 TFIRPNIAADYIF

-2768 LALTIAERSF
+2768 LALTIGERSF

-2806 GNVDKRYRHLESVR
+2806 GDVDKRYRHLDSVR
-2820 EDFYAIKRIA
+2820 EDYYAIKRIA
-2830 IAKGNIKLAKDAQII
+2830 ISKGNNELSKKAKEIIK
-2845 INRNFDKEERRF
+2845 RNFDQEEERF
-2857 ILRNIK
+2857 IFNNLR
-2863 SR
+2863 RR

>member
-50 PKKKEEPIP
+50 PKKKEDPIP
-59 SASSVGESVSPEETP
+59 SASLVGESVSPEETP
-74 EVKKH
+74 EVKQH

-103 RVLRDQPTL
+103 RALRDQPTL

-517 TGKAQQAVKDAINDK
+517 TGEAQQAVKDAINDK

-544 QDIEFSDRGDKAV
+544 QDIEFSDRGDKVV

-597 KDTKKVQEVTNSI
+597 KDTKKVQEITNSI

-646 VEKVAEEP
+646 VEEVAEEP

-702 AAVRKSKLSKEEK
+702 AAVRKSKLPKEEK
-715 AEKIEEIKAELQDNI
+715 AERIEEIKAELQDNI

-746 LKSDIRKSNKRIAK
+746 LKSDIRKANKRIVK
-760 LTAVTKVKAPD
+760 LTAVTKTKAPD

-777 PTEATVTKKLQAADQ
+777 PTEATVTKKLQDADQ

-961 LAVAKFIN
+961 LAVSKFIN

-1076 ISDAYIAMKNNP
+1076 ISDAYTAMKNNP
-1088 KDAEVAAAY
+1088 KDTEVAAAY

-1122 NEPYNNSNELIE
+1122 NEPYNNSSELIE

-1249 RDKGRALRKEGK
+1249 RDKGRELRKEGK

-1296 EEKVEKAEPI
+1296 ETPKVEEEEQGEAGEVGTINIPKQQIEVIDAPKLSEDKRSFVQKFVTDIKMTALQGRKFVTNMYDYTNAGVTNLGNGYSIELFGGRNYVPMMMERNGVELGDVSNI
-1306 VKEQIDAVEIIS
+1306 AAFNSKEQAEGFIRNATKGKADLFGPHSGGLQGSWQFQHHIFESLVNLVLDNKILSKSELIELFNTGLNTKGPTGGIKAFSKFNERNKSKLKNLNRFKKNPLELVELLNAEKNYSPNLRKILNQKIAS
-1318 SETPRQK
+1318 NKKFQK
-1325 AKKEAVA
+1325 AIGVKNLKE
-1332 EMLNGFADTQLPPNS
+1332 FH
-1347 SEQDLISRFLNNIF
+1347 
-1361 EESLYTLKKGPRES
+1361 
-1375 GMTWYIEDITEFE
+1375 
-1388 NKMTVLLPELSDPN
+1388 NKISDPLN
-1402 QMKLFKQVLAIT
+1402 IGV
-1414 SSGTNPNQNLQTA
+1414 SGGEIMTFVEFDPNT
-1427 YTLWVRSNGNAVNF
+1427 F
-1441 AKNWGEDKISFITKK
+1441 EIAK
-1456 GQAIGTG
+1456 
-1463 IIVRETKTKYVV
+1463 
-1475 QKVDALGNPEV
+1475 
-1486 FKNGTPKLFE
+1486 
-1496 AKKSDLKDGYPK
+1496 PK
-1508 PAGFTARGNIV
+1508 P
-1519 AQQLTKIEKVYEAVG
+1519 
-1534 KDINKLIE
+1534 
-1542 FFENPQPVSELRK
+1542 
-1555 YNKGVP
+1555 
-1561 DIDGNVRK
+1561 
-1569 VAVGKRNGAFI
+1569 
-1580 FGEKIGAFYQNMI
+1580 
-1593 GIGDTITMD
+1593 
-1602 LWWSRTWNRYM
+1602 
-1613 GTMLSTVD
+1613 
-1621 NKKVIQETPRTDR
+1621 TDA
-1634 ERDVM
+1634 D
-1639 RKAVTLAAKKLNLN
+1639 
-1653 VSELQAVIW
+1653 
-1662 YFEQDLWT
+1662 FH
-1670 KAGNVSPSFS
+1670 PSFS
-1680 YVTAT
+1680 WTVKAKVKAIYHPDKYYKSYDITDSYIKHNVEGTVVEKKSEVTKKQFIES
-1685 DALNSKIKTDEQTQK
+1685 NVKS
-1700 RFSEA
+1700 SA
-1705 GADLTAA
+1705 GA
-1712 EKRRQDAIARANN
+1712 IAK
-1725 IIAEGGIQ
+1725 IAEVDVDKQ
-1733 GTVKEQIDW
+1733 QIDW

-1930 SFPGAGRKGSPW
+1930 SFPGEGRKGSPW

-2257 GVEKDPV
+2257 GVERDPV

-2500 YGKEYESLNEA
+2500 YGKEYESLTEA

-2615 VEGFQQLF
+2615 VEGFQQIF
-2623 LDDDD
+2623 LDDED

-2650 KSIKKNGDVRVY
+2650 KSIKKNGDIRVY

-2710 RKLFDKSDTAVENA
+2710 RKLFDKSDTAVENS

-2778 MRDYQYNI
+2778 MRDYKYNI

-2806 GNVDKRYRHLESVR
+2806 GNLDKRYRHLESVR

>member
-1 MSDKQLTVY
+1 MDKELQELLEKARFNGASRKQLDDILARY
-10 EFAQKVKAKYPEY
+10 NAKKKDQLEETFQFGVSDTESLFPSPEA
-23 NDIDDVELAQKIIA
+23 NKDVEKDI
-37 KYPEYENIVTFEE
+37 
-50 PKKKEEPIP
+50 
-59 SASSVGESVSPEETP
+59 P
-74 EVKKH
+74 EVKQH

-103 RVLRDQPTL
+103 RLLRDQPTL

-196 SMGAAAA
+196 SMGAAAE

-216 AGTVVPGVG
+216 AGTVVPGIG

-255 GIDITDSEELKKAFA
+255 GIDITDAEELKKAFA
-270 NEELIGNIKSK
+270 NKELIGKIKSK

-352 GGTGEALGSLAAGQ
+352 GGAGEALGSLAAGQ

-421 KKDPKRFQDIV
+421 KKDPKRFQDVV

-473 RRKANLQMRTM
+473 RRKANLQVRTM
-484 SELRGAD
+484 FELRGAD

-517 TGKAQQAVKDAINDK
+517 TGDAQQAVKEAINDK

-544 QDIEFSDRGDKAV
+544 QDIEFSDRGDRAV
-557 DLDEEVKETEEVKID
+557 ELDEEVKETEEVKID
-572 REAFSEE
+572 REIFSEE
-579 DKTAVADLEEQL
+579 DKKAVSDLEEQL

-597 KDTKKVQEVTNSI
+597 KNTKKVQELTNSI
-610 IEIENKYRDADVTE
+610 IEIENKYRDAEATE
-624 ETAEAPVEEAPVE
+624 KTAEAPAEEATEEAPAEVDTVE
-637 ETPKAEEPA
+637 EVVEKPVQEAEEAAP
-646 VEKVAEEP
+646 VEK
-654 AQEVDTEAVAVEEN
+654 VDTEAIGVEEN
-668 TIADAE
+668 TIEDAE

-688 GNIKEAKEKAKEDT
+688 GNIKEAKDKAKEDI
-702 AAVRKSKLSKEEK
+702 AAVRKSKLPKEEK
-715 AEKIEEIKAELQDNI
+715 AEKIEEIRAELQDNV

-746 LKSDIRKSNKRIAK
+746 LKSDIRKSKKRIAK
-760 LTAVTKVKAPD
+760 LSAPQPTAKKKPAPKKQAKQQIKTEEVEITLLKENGSVKPL
-771 VAKVKT
+771 
-777 PTEATVTKKLQAADQ
+777 TEAGPTTDPRNVQTGKMTIEY
-792 SVKKFGDT
+792 GDKGIT
-800 FTSVVENFGNLV
+800 FKTTEDTGRM
-812 AKLGGESVPIY
+812 KEEGGEIFVSNEQISKMPNIGKFEKNTKEYAQHVASMSGIADPKPEIDPIEGLMSRAIKVEDIGKKGTASAKRFTAKQGQQLTAMVNNFEKILKSSGARRVKVLFFNQSDSVAY
-823 VVDEATYKE
+823 RSYK
-832 STGKDSRGSFT
+832 TGKDSFASKGSYFDNT
-843 TVDGKKA
+843 IV
-850 ILVNADKAT
+850 VNIDSADMST
-859 LGTVYHEMMHAYI
+859 LPHEMLHAYI
-872 SSMKIPP
+872 SSVRMDDKKIVQFTNAIENELN
-879 KQTVSLANTL
+879 KGSN
-889 KSELRKG
+889 SEREL
-896 NAKEKQLANRLDAF
+896 AKELAAF
-910 QKEYIEREIYG
+910 RDRYIERKVYG
-921 KGLTMDDPNIAEEFL
+921 EGKTKEDALIAEEFL
-936 SEFVGQI
+936 AQYVGL
-943 KDGIDVN
+943 
-950 NMSLSTIDKIR
+950 LSTASEGMPKAKQLSFIDKIR
-961 LAVAKFIN
+961 AAVVKFLSKIGIVDKNLVAKIKTREDALNFIN
-969 NILNDKID
+969 
-977 TSPIQSRQEA
+977 
-987 FDFIENFL
+987 
-995 GALEGRTEVTA
+995 
-1006 KANPERSAIINSKNP
+1006 
-1021 YQASRFQIEV
+1021 
-1031 PVGSRIAN
+1031 
-1039 EPLKDAR
+1039 
-1046 SIAISYM
+1046 
-1053 ESKGLKHTDGKL
+1053 
-1065 ITKLDEKLAKG
+1065 
-1076 ISDAYIAMKNNP
+1076 
-1088 KDAEVAAAY
+1088 
-1097 KAMAEETLDQ
+1097 
-1107 HEAIIKAGYKVEVNN
+1107 
-1122 NEPYNNSNELIE
+1122 
-1134 DLRKNKNMRIFSTD
+1134 
-1148 SGFGDE
+1148 GF
-1154 GITAQQRKDNP
+1154 
-1165 MLAETKYKDTNGR
+1165 
-1178 TLLVNDIFRFV
+1178 
-1189 HDFFGHAERGNGFG
+1189 
-1203 PIGEENAWDVHSRMF
+1203 
-1218 SPLARKA
+1218 
-1225 LTAETRGQNSYV
+1225 
-1237 NFSGVNDEAFKI
+1237 
-1249 RDKGRALRKEGK
+1249 
-1261 FEEAKEFTDKAY
+1261 
-1273 SIMKYAPQKV
+1273 
-1283 GLLPDEFV
+1283 
-1291 ENPYL
+1291 
-1296 EEKVEKAEPI
+1296 
-1306 VKEQIDAVEIIS
+1306 
-1318 SETPRQK
+1318 
-1325 AKKEAVA
+1325 
-1332 EMLNGFADTQLPPNS
+1332 
-1347 SEQDLISRFLNNIF
+1347 
-1361 EESLYTLKKGPRES
+1361 
-1375 GMTWYIEDITEFE
+1375 
-1388 NKMTVLLPELSDPN
+1388 
-1402 QMKLFKQVLAIT
+1402 
-1414 SSGTNPNQNLQTA
+1414 
-1427 YTLWVRSNGNAVNF
+1427 
-1441 AKNWGEDKISFITKK
+1441 
-1456 GQAIGTG
+1456 
-1463 IIVRETKTKYVV
+1463 
-1475 QKVDALGNPEV
+1475 VDALQG
-1486 FKNGTPKLFE
+1486 
-1496 AKKSDLKDGYPK
+1496 
-1508 PAGFTARGNIV
+1508 R
-1519 AQQLTKIEKVYEAVG
+1519 
-1534 KDINKLIE
+1534 
-1542 FFENPQPVSELRK
+1542 
-1555 YNKGVP
+1555 
-1561 DIDGNVRK
+1561 
-1569 VAVGKRNGAFI
+1569 
-1580 FGEKIGAFYQNMI
+1580 
-1593 GIGDTITMD
+1593 
-1602 LWWSRTWNRYM
+1602 
-1613 GTMLSTVD
+1613 
-1621 NKKVIQETPRTDR
+1621 
-1634 ERDVM
+1634 
-1639 RKAVTLAAKKLNLN
+1639 
-1653 VSELQAVIW
+1653 
-1662 YFEQDLWT
+1662 
-1670 KAGNVSPSFS
+1670 
-1680 YVTAT
+1680 
-1685 DALNSKIKTDEQTQK
+1685 
-1700 RFSEA
+1700 
-1705 GADLTAA
+1705 ADLTAKPEVQIEEQGEAGEVGTINIPRQQIEVIDTPKLSEDKRSFVQKFVTDVKMTALQGRKFVTNMYDYTNAGVTNLGNGLSINLFGGRNYVPMMMERNGVGLGEVSNLAAFNTKSNA
-1712 EKRRQDAIARANN
+1712 EGFIRNAREGKVDMFAPHSGGLTGSWQFQHHIFESLVNLVLDNKILGKAELIELFNTGLNTKGVAGGIKAFAAFNEANN
-1725 IIAEGGIQ
+1725 TKLKNLNRFKKDPLELVRLLDAENNYSPNLRKILNQKIASNKKFQKAIGVKNLNEFHNRISDPLNIGVSGGEIM
-1733 GTVKEQIDW
+1733 TFVEFDPNSFEVVKTKTGDANHHPSFGWAVMAKIKGIYHPDKYYKSYDITDTYTKYNSDETKVERKADTTMKNFVDSNVKSSAGAIPKVAEVDLPKQQIDW
-1742 ESSEFGRGQVNPAIV
+1742 QASLFGKGQVNPAIV
-1757 NRTTPVQEAASDLLQ
+1757 NRATPVQSAALELLQ

-1782 IVRITQ
+1782 TVRIAQ
-1788 PIEAITKFYLPA
+1788 PIEAITKFFLPA
-1800 SSKDMLE
+1800 SNKDMAD
-1807 ALDSNK
+1807 ALDNNK

-1844 SVHRKGASGKSLTY
+1844 SVHAKGASGKSLTY

-1930 SFPGAGRKGSPW
+1930 SYPGAARKGSPW

-1982 LYADRNDMTFEVS
+1982 LYADRNDMAFEVS

-2034 WTNIEK
+2034 WTDIEK

-2055 AVKNAREIS
+2055 AVKEGREIS
-2064 RNLRRL
+2064 KKLRRL
-2070 AKDTETLD
+2070 AKDKETLD
-2078 MISDY
+2078 MMSDY
-2083 MEGVNRSDITD
+2083 MEGIDRTAISK
-2094 KLSKTDK
+2094 KLSKTSK
-2101 GRRILDLLSDADAM
+2101 GVRILDLLRDADAM
-2115 VESFADQIVDDPA
+2115 VESFGNQIVDDPA
-2128 FESLAIELK
+2128 FETLATELK

-2204 SDIDKQAH
+2204 GDIDKQAH

-2221 LENIKQAPSVTGAD
+2221 LENVKQAPSVTGAD

-2257 GVEKDPV
+2257 GVERDPV

-2277 LYKGRMVQGLLDMSK
+2277 LYKGRMVQGLLDMSQ
-2292 GAWGDYILD
+2292 GAWADYILD

-2338 PLYESDKAWVQGYFS
+2338 PLYESDKAWLQAYFS
-2353 LLKLGRKSKVIW
+2353 LLKIGRKSKVIW

-2394 DLKDRLALTVNSEMI
+2394 DLKDRLALTVNSDRI
-2409 MTDPQTKAWLEVMGK
+2409 MTDPQTKAWLKVMGK

-2444 QYMYDGDDKA
+2444 QYMYDGDEKA

-2461 VYSSLSNADKFL
+2461 VYSSLSNFDKFL

-2500 YGKEYESLNEA
+2500 YGKEYESLTES

-2542 VIPILGD
+2542 VIPIFGD

-2576 NGVDKNGNKLSE
+2576 NGVDKNGNKLNE

-2615 VEGFQQLF
+2615 VEGFQKLF
-2623 LDDDD
+2623 LDDED

-2679 AGWGSLVN
+2679 AGWGSLLN
-2687 TFVRPNIAADYIF
+2687 TFIRPNIAADYIF

-2768 LALTIAERSF
+2768 LALTIGERSI

-2806 GNVDKRYRHLESVR
+2806 GNIDKRYRHLDSVR
-2820 EDFYAIKRIA
+2820 EDYYAIKRIA
-2830 IAKGNIKLAKDAQII
+2830 ISKGNNELSKKAKEIIK
-2845 INRNFDKEERRF
+2845 RNFDQEEERF
-2857 ILRNIK
+2857 IFNNLR
-2863 SR
+2863 RR